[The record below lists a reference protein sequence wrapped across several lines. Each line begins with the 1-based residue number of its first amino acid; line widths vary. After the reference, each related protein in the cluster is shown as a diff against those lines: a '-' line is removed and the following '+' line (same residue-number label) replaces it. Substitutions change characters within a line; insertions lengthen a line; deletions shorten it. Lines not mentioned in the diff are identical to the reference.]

1 MEWLGV
7 GLITALQTTTT
18 TTTTHSCIAFKNHSK
33 SKPEKS
39 YILIAGNK
47 LVNDS
52 SNNRNGNY
60 DKIKHL
66 VEVDDDILAVFI
78 VISSQIRDLYIAKGA
93 RTDRAYINS
102 IYDTLGLNNNNGTTA
117 GGENGTA
124 GGVRNP
130 LGKLKWVVLEHE
142 NLRVL
147 KIIEKDKIVVVLVNS
162 NTQLQHTI
170 DNILGYYYDL
180 DDAPKSLF

>member
-1 MEWLGV
+1 M
-7 GLITALQTTTT
+7 
-18 TTTTHSCIAFKNHSK
+18 K
-33 SKPEKS
+33 
-39 YILIAGNK
+39 
-47 LVNDS
+47 DS
-52 SNNRNGNY
+52 DNNY

-78 VISSQIRDLYIAKGA
+78 VMSSQIRNLYIAKGA
-93 RTDRAYINS
+93 NIGREYVNS
-102 IYDTLGLNNNNGTTA
+102 ISATLNFNDNIEITKDGKK
-117 GGENGTA
+117 
-124 GGVRNP
+124 GVSDSHNL

-170 DNILGYYYDL
+170 DKILGYYYDL
-180 DDAPKSLF
+180 DETPKSLF

>member
-1 MEWLGV
+1 MRD
-7 GLITALQTTTT
+7 
-18 TTTTHSCIAFKNHSK
+18 N
-33 SKPEKS
+33 
-39 YILIAGNK
+39 NK
-47 LVNDS
+47 
-52 SNNRNGNY
+52 NGNY

-78 VISSQIRDLYIAKGA
+78 VISTQIRDLYIAKGA

-102 IYDTLGLNNNNGTTA
+102 IYDALGLYDHVETTTDGEKGTS
-117 GGENGTA
+117 GNHSL
-124 GGVRNP
+124 
-130 LGKLKWVVLEHE
+130 LGKLKWVVSEYE

-180 DDAPKSLF
+180 DETPKSLF

>member
-1 MEWLGV
+1 M
-7 GLITALQTTTT
+7 
-18 TTTTHSCIAFKNHSK
+18 KDN
-33 SKPEKS
+33 
-39 YILIAGNK
+39 NK
-47 LVNDS
+47 
-52 SNNRNGNY
+52 NGNY

-102 IYDTLGLNNNNGTTA
+102 IYDTLGLNGHVETTA
-117 GGENGTA
+117 DGEKGTD
-124 GGVRNP
+124 GVHRL
-130 LGKLKWVVLEHE
+130 LGKLKWVVSEHE

-147 KIIEKDKIVVVLVNS
+147 KLIEKDKIIVVLVNS
-162 NTQLQHTI
+162 NTQLQDTI

-180 DDAPKSLF
+180 DETPKSLF

>member
-1 MEWLGV
+1 LAWCKIIDIFGHINNIPV
-7 GLITALQTTTT
+7 RD
-18 TTTTHSCIAFKNHSK
+18 
-33 SKPEKS
+33 
-39 YILIAGNK
+39 NK
-47 LVNDS
+47 K
-52 SNNRNGNY
+52 NGNY

-78 VISSQIRDLYIAKGA
+78 VMSSQIRDLYIAKGA

-102 IYDTLGLNNNNGTTA
+102 VYDTLGLNEHVETTVD
-117 GGENGTA
+117 GEKGAPDNHS
-124 GGVRNP
+124 R
-130 LGKLKWVVLEHE
+130 LGRLKWVVLEHE

-147 KIIEKDKIVVVLVNS
+147 KLIEKDKIVVVLVNS

-180 DDAPKSLF
+180 DETPKSLF

>member
-1 MEWLGV
+1 MNRRE
-7 GLITALQTTTT
+7 IAYP
-18 TTTTHSCIAFKNHSK
+18 HCKPPSYIAFKNHSNRK
-33 SKPEKS
+33 YLKNH
-39 YILIAGNK
+39 IFLITGNK
-47 LVNDS
+47 LVNDN
-52 SNNRNGNY
+52 SNNKNGNY

-78 VISSQIRDLYIAKGA
+78 VMSSQIRDLYIAKGA

-102 IYDTLGLNNNNGTTA
+102 IYDTLGLNNNNEATADGEKGTD
-117 GGENGTA
+117 
-124 GGVRNP
+124 GVHNP

-180 DDAPKSLF
+180 DEAPKSLF

>member
-1 MEWLGV
+1 MRD
-7 GLITALQTTTT
+7 
-18 TTTTHSCIAFKNHSK
+18 N
-33 SKPEKS
+33 
-39 YILIAGNK
+39 NK
-47 LVNDS
+47 
-52 SNNRNGNY
+52 NGNY

-78 VISSQIRDLYIAKGA
+78 VVSSQIRDLYIAKGA

-102 IYDTLGLNNNNGTTA
+102 IYGALGLNDHAESQADGEKGTQDSH
-117 GGENGTA
+117 GL
-124 GGVRNP
+124 

-180 DDAPKSLF
+180 DEAPKSLF